1 MQVYHSISEFPVL
14 SHSVVTTGTFDGVHL
29 GHQTILKRLIEISLK
44 QKGQSVVI
52 TFHPHPRLVLQPN
65 DNKLELLN
73 TLEERIERLAKA
85 GVEHLLV
92 IPFTKEFAS
101 LSSLDFIREVLVEG
115 VHTKKLVIGYD
126 HHFGKNR
133 EGSFENLNKMAP
145 VYGFDVEEIPA
156 KDIDEVAISSTQI
169 RKALHSGDI
178 QTANEF
184 LGYAYPFEGDVIHG
198 NHLGSKLGF
207 PTANVELP
215 EKRKLIPANGV
226 YAVTIITKS
235 GKFKGMMNIG
245 VRPTVSNDKNKQIEV
260 HLFDFQGNLYSQCIQ
275 IQMHARIR
283 DEQKFDGLDELI
295 AQLNRDKESAQDLL
309 IHI

>member
-1 MQVYHSISEFPVL
+1 M
-14 SHSVVTTGTFDGVHL
+14 
-29 GHQTILKRLIEISLK
+29 
-44 QKGQSVVI
+44 
-52 TFHPHPRLVLQPN
+52 
-65 DNKLELLN
+65 
-73 TLEERIERLAKA
+73 
-85 GVEHLLV
+85 LV

-115 VHTKKLVIGYD
+115 VQTKKLVIGYD

-184 LGYAYPFEGDVIHG
+184 LGYAYPFEGEVIHG

-215 EKRKLIPANGV
+215 EKSPCVGAASI
-226 YAVTIITKS
+226 
-235 GKFKGMMNIG
+235 
-245 VRPTVSNDKNKQIEV
+245 
-260 HLFDFQGNLYSQCIQ
+260 
-275 IQMHARIR
+275 
-283 DEQKFDGLDELI
+283 
-295 AQLNRDKESAQDLL
+295 
-309 IHI
+309 

>member
-14 SHSVVTTGTFDGVHL
+14 SHTVVTTGTFDGVHL

-52 TFHPHPRLVLQPN
+52 TFHPHPRLVLQP
-65 DNKLELLN
+65 DNKSLELLN
-73 TLEERIERLAKA
+73 TLEERIERLSKA

-92 IPFTKEFAS
+92 IPFTKDFAS
-101 LSSLDFIREVLVEG
+101 LSSLDFIREVLVHG

-133 EGSFENLNKMAP
+133 EGSFENLNKVGP

-178 QTANEF
+178 QTANEY
-184 LGYAYPFEGDVIHG
+184 LGYAYPFEGQVIHG

-207 PTANVELP
+207 PTANIELP

-226 YAVTIITKS
+226 YAVSVVTKN

-245 VRPTVSNDKNKQIEV
+245 VRPTVSNDMNKQIEV
-260 HLFDFQGNLYSQCIQ
+260 HLFDFQGDLYSECIQ

-283 DEQKFDGLDELI
+283 DEQKFNGLDELI
-295 AQLNRDKESAQDLL
+295 TQLNKDKESAQDLL